1 MRGTMKNSNKKTQTE
16 QDSLTNLEYIDLEED
31 DNSSDTSEDYEDGF
45 EEDEP
50 DSKGFPHYVLH
61 ILFFLVLIAGVIAL
75 VVKFSNW
82 GTYVSPEE
90 LAGLEGKEADN
101 SFDEI
106 LPLLTTS
113 ENTLHEDGVTKIL
126 AFGNAPLTDNADSE
140 DGLANLIA
148 EKGDVEVYNCGI
160 SGSRLATF
168 STSYS
173 HNRNPLDAY
182 SFYWLMTLA
191 ITGDNKDYYSGA
203 AATLGDDIPP
213 EAEEVY
219 ELLTTIDLNTI
230 DVVMIMYDGT
240 DYLRGRSMYNDEN
253 ETDITTFT
261 GNMTA
266 GIDLLQEYYPHIRI
280 IVMSPPYAFAEDES
294 GNYVSSDMYT
304 YGQDVLSTYV
314 IKQYTAASS
323 RGVSFVDN
331 LYGSITENNAKEY
344 LVDNVHLNAK
354 GRELLAE
361 RFLYALNYYENME

>member
-1 MRGTMKNSNKKTQTE
+1 MNNSKKNPLTD
-16 QDSLTNLEYIDLEED
+16 QDNLNDLEFIDMD
-31 DNSSDTSEDYEDGF
+31 DTDSRDIDVDDTDEEEYE
-45 EEDEP
+45 EEP
-50 DSKGFPHYVLH
+50 VSKGFPHYVLH
-61 ILFFLVLIAGVIAL
+61 ILFFIVLIIGVVAL
-75 VVKFSNW
+75 VNKFSNW
-82 GTYVSPEE
+82 GRFVSPED
-90 LAGLEGKEADN
+90 LSNMEGKEADN
-101 SFDEI
+101 SLDEI

-126 AFGNAPLTDNADSE
+126 AFGNAPLTDNADSP

-148 EKGDVEVYNCGI
+148 QKGNVEVYNCGI

-168 STSYS
+168 KDSYS
-173 HNRNPLDAY
+173 HVTNPTDAY
-182 SFYWLMTLA
+182 SFYWLATLA
-191 ITGDNKDYYSGA
+191 VTGDNEGYYSGA
-203 AATLGDDIPP
+203 ALTLGEDIPP
-213 EAEEVY
+213 EAEAVY
-219 ELLTTIDLNTI
+219 ETLTTIDLNTI

-266 GIDLLQEYYPHIRI
+266 GIELIQEYYPHIRI
-280 IVMSPPYAFAEDES
+280 IVMSPPYAFAKDED

-304 YGQDVLSTYV
+304 YGHDVLSTYV
-314 IKQYTAASS
+314 IKQYTAATS

-331 LYGSITENNAKEY
+331 LYGTITENNAEEY

-354 GRELLAE
+354 GRELLAD